1 MTPLIETKKL
11 THIYSEGTP
20 FEHVAVKDV
29 DFTASRGEFIGIIG
43 HTGSGKSTFVQ
54 HLNGLLKPTSGSVLV
69 EGEEIFSSAARTR
82 QVRSKV
88 GLVFQYPEY
97 QLFEETVRA
106 DIAYGPK
113 NMKLSKEE
121 IEQRVLEAADFV
133 GLDPELLDKSPFDL
147 SGGQKR
153 RAAIAGVIAMRPDVL
168 ILDEPTA
175 GLDPRGR
182 EEIIFNIRR
191 YHTAVNGTVIY
202 ITHSMEDIARF
213 ATRLVVFNKG
223 SIAMDGEPAQV
234 FRHVEELESMG
245 LTVPSVTKVM
255 SLLKARGIPVE
266 EGVTASRAR
275 HMYRLFNEAA
285 KIVKTI
291 DPSRPVAMCNGDLVF
306 LDIIVEE
313 CKDIDIFGVNSY
325 RGDSFDTLF
334 QVVKEKYGKPLMF
347 TEFGAD
353 AFEEIVFD
361 DAKYDSLCMDLRGRR
376 LWDSAEE
383 ESEP

>member
-113 NMKLSKEE
+113 NMKLGKEE

-223 SIAMDGEPAQV
+223 SIVMDGEPAQV

-266 EGVTASRAR
+266 EGVYTVHKALEVLL
-275 HMYRLFNEAA
+275 RL
-285 KIVKTI
+285 K
-291 DPSRPVAMCNGDLVF
+291 G
-306 LDIIVEE
+306 
-313 CKDIDIFGVNSY
+313 G
-325 RGDSFDTLF
+325 
-334 QVVKEKYGKPLMF
+334 
-347 TEFGAD
+347 GAG
-353 AFEEIVFD
+353 A
-361 DAKYDSLCMDLRGRR
+361 
-376 LWDSAEE
+376 
-383 ESEP
+383 